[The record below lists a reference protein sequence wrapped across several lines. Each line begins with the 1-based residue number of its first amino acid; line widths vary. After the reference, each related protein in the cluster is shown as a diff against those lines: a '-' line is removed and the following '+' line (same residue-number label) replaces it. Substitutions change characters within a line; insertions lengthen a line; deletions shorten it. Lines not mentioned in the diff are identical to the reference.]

1 MTTTKTQFVYVTYI
15 STTPEKLWAALQ
27 DPEMTK
33 QFWGMRKNIS
43 DWSVGSTWAHVAYDD
58 DKDVAVTG
66 TIVESNPPKRLVITW
81 VSPMAPQSPT
91 RVTFDIEASMGA
103 VKLTVTH
110 DELELGTPLYNGTI
124 QGWPAILSSLKS
136 LLETGTPLMMTTRK
150 WTRPPQG

>member
-1 MTTTKTQFVYVTYI
+1 
-15 STTPEKLWAALQ
+15 
-27 DPEMTK
+27 
-33 QFWGMRKNIS
+33 
-43 DWSVGSTWAHVAYDD
+43 
-58 DKDVAVTG
+58 
-66 TIVESNPPKRLVITW
+66 
-81 VSPMAPQSPT
+81 MAPPSPT